1 MPHVGPFVSEMNYIV
16 LEVSL
21 DQDFNHDI
29 LRGLLLR
36 LPDVDGVTALQAGL
50 DEAADPELLDWAAQQ
65 RRTVVTHDVNTMP
78 DHAYRRIRQGE
89 PVAGVFVV
97 PQELPIGQAIAE
109 LEVLTAC
116 SFEGEWDNLIV
127 FVPTLILVF

>member
-1 MPHVGPFVSEMNYIV
+1 MLRLLF
-16 LEVSL
+16 

-50 DEAADPELLDWAAQQ
+50 DEAPDPELLDWAAQQ

-109 LEVLTAC
+109 LEVLAAC
-116 SFEGEWDNLIV
+116 SFESEWDNLIV
-127 FVPTLILVF
+127 FVPL

>member
-1 MPHVGPFVSEMNYIV
+1 MLRLLF
-16 LEVSL
+16 

-50 DEAADPELLDWAAQQ
+50 DEAPDPELLDWAAQQ

-97 PQELPIGQAIAE
+97 PQELPIGP
-109 LEVLTAC
+109 
-116 SFEGEWDNLIV
+116 GNR
-127 FVPTLILVF
+127 

>member
-1 MPHVGPFVSEMNYIV
+1 MLRLLF
-16 LEVSL
+16 

-36 LPDVDGVTALQAGL
+36 LPNVDGITALQAGL
-50 DEAADPELLDWAAQQ
+50 AEAGDPELLDWATQQ

-78 DHAYRRIRQGE
+78 DHAYRRLRQGE
-89 PVAGVFVV
+89 LVVGLFVV

-116 SFEGEWDNLIV
+116 SFEGEWNNLIV
-127 FVPTLILVF
+127 FVPL